1 MSNSVT
7 SNSDVLSFE
16 NLLHN
21 LPRNINSNMPS
32 TFQSDLFAVGLTLYK
47 VITGKRPYKGRSDN
61 TIRTFLNV
69 TGYCMDI
76 SLQAASS
83 SMLDDT

>member
-7 SNSDVLSFE
+7 SDGDVLGFE
-16 NLLHN
+16 NPLHN
-21 LPRNINSNMPS
+21 LPRDINGNMPS
-32 TFQSDLFAVGLTLYK
+32 TFQSDLFAVGSTLYE
-47 VITGKRPYKGRSDN
+47 VMTGKRPYEGRSDN
-61 TIRTFLNV
+61 TIRTFPDV

-76 SLQAASS
+76 SLQAAGS